1 MKNNEKFQ
9 TDVEMVPKAL
19 RDQAQTREPEEEATG
34 LYRKFTTTKQEPV
47 RLAAALRGFFLPE
60 AEDQEKEAYGIY
72 LKSRI
77 RPAVEALI
85 DGDDVEKLEELESLG
100 WLDGKNLDSFIRI
113 ARQKQKNAALVWF
126 LHLKKEKNGF
136 KDRDFSL

>member
-19 RDQAQTREPEEEATG
+19 RDQAQTREPEEEAIG

-60 AEDQEKEAYGIY
+60 AEDQEKEASGLAGWKESGQFY
-72 LKSRI
+72 
-77 RPAVEALI
+77 PDCQTEA
-85 DGDDVEKLEELESLG
+85 EKRCTGMVLTFE
-100 WLDGKNLDSFIRI
+100 KR
-113 ARQKQKNAALVWF
+113 
-126 LHLKKEKNGF
+126 KE
-136 KDRDFSL
+136 RL

>member
-47 RLAAALRGFFLPE
+47 RRKDADGQNAAAG
-60 AEDQEKEAYGIY
+60 
-72 LKSRI
+72 
-77 RPAVEALI
+77 
-85 DGDDVEKLEELESLG
+85 
-100 WLDGKNLDSFIRI
+100 
-113 ARQKQKNAALVWF
+113 
-126 LHLKKEKNGF
+126 
-136 KDRDFSL
+136 